1 MMDQKG
7 SQQKLPAFISRE
19 SRRSLPAGVVEIESE
34 FVVGARWGGG
44 ASAGLRRMAVA
55 GLQPGVLD
63 PSPAQ
68 SNVKQPGELSQALEK
83 ISKAVGNGGGR
94 YGLLIPDAVVRVSVL
109 NFEALPA
116 KAKELEALIRW
127 KVKDSLGFPADAAH
141 LSYQVIHQETSRI
154 ELLVVAVNQVVL
166 AEYESLL
173 DSFHGRAFL
182 ILPASMALL
191 PLLSETETGGQ
202 LLTHICSGY
211 VTHVVVEGR
220 RLRLWRSR
228 RLAWPEGDQAAEI
241 VSEAARAAASARDR
255 MGVEITRVWCCAR
268 PATSDRFNRALS
280 EALGLPVEDLPCDA
294 NLDRFLG
301 PEERPLFAPFG
312 APLAGLAANC
322 GKLA

>member
-1 MMDQKG
+1 MDSKDAK
-7 SQQKLPAFISRE
+7 QKLPAFVARE
-19 SRRSLPAGVVEIESE
+19 SRRSLPPGLIEIESE
-34 FVVGARWGGG
+34 FVVGARWGRG
-44 ASAGLRRMAVA
+44 ASPVLRRMAVV
-55 GLQPGVLD
+55 GLNPGVLD
-63 PSPAQ
+63 PSPTQ
-68 SNVKQPGELSQALEK
+68 SNVRQPGELSEALEK

-94 YGLLIPDAVVRVSVL
+94 YGLLIPDVVVRVSLL

-127 KVKDSLGFPADAAH
+127 KVKDSLGFPAEEAH
-141 LSYQVIHQETSRI
+141 LSYQVIHQESSRI

-182 ILPASMALL
+182 ILPATMALL

-211 VTHVVVEGR
+211 VTHAVVEGK
-220 RLRLWRSR
+220 RLRFWRSR

-255 MGVEITRVWCCAR
+255 MGVEITRAWCCAR
-268 PATSDRFNRALS
+268 PATGERFNPALS
-280 EALGLPVEDLPCDA
+280 EALGLPVENLPCGA
-294 NLDRFLG
+294 NLEQPLSA
-301 PEERPLFAPFG
+301 EERPLFAPFG

-322 GKLA
+322 GKLS